1 VSRLELAPIHPLK
14 HLLSQT
20 HMPRTKSKQTTNP
33 PPNHSLFWF
42 AWSARPSTHWISPV
56 LAGVPFAWGNVCI
69 FISAALYF
77 IDVYGPLNG
86 ASAMAANGLA
96 RYTLGA
102 AFPLFTFQMYERL
115 GVAWATSLLGFVSVA
130 MIPIPWL
137 FWWRYGEVIRGK
149 SRFSG

>member
-1 VSRLELAPIHPLK
+1 
-14 HLLSQT
+14 
-20 HMPRTKSKQTTNP
+20 
-33 PPNHSLFWF
+33 
-42 AWSARPSTHWISPV
+42 V
-56 LAGVPFAWGNVCI
+56 LAGIPFAWGNLCI
-69 FISAALYF
+69 FLSAALYF

-96 RYTLGA
+96 RYSLGA

-137 FWWRYGEVIRGK
+137 FFYYGEVIRGK
-149 SRFSG
+149 SGFRG